1 MILKKYGL
9 ALLFSLTLH
18 GGLIAVLLT
27 RASEPPMV
35 KRTVKPPKFIEAKLV
50 ELKPKA
56 KKAAAKKQP
65 KIIDLTARR
74 RELEEQQRLDAER
87 RKRELEKQQAE
98 EKKRKKAAAE
108 KKKKQEELKKKK
120 KAEEAV
126 KREEKRRQQEQ
137 AMLEEALM
145 EEQSELMELEYATEA
160 QSYAGMIQKRI
171 QLNWSRPPSA
181 RNGMRCELTIEL
193 LPNGRVLNAD
203 ITKSSG
209 NAAFDRSALAAI
221 KKIEVFPEVKTIPIE
236 VFDRHFR
243 KFILGFQPE
252 DLRQ

>member
-1 MILKKYGL
+1 MILRTYGL
-9 ALLFSLTLH
+9 GLLLSLTIH
-18 GGLIAVLLT
+18 GALIVVLLIN
-27 RASEPPMV
+27 SGEPPTV

-50 ELKPKA
+50 ELKPKT

-74 RELEEQQRLDAER
+74 RELEQQKKRDAER
-87 RKRELEKQQAE
+87 RRLEQEKKLAEQQ
-98 EKKRKKAAAE
+98 KRKKAAAE
-108 KKKKQEELKKKK
+108 KKKKEEDLKKKK
-120 KAEEAV
+120 KAEEAA
-126 KREEKRRQQEQ
+126 KLEEKRRQQER

-145 EEQSELMELEYATEA
+145 EEQNEMLELEYATDA

-221 KKIEVFPEVKTIPIE
+221 NKIEVFPEVKTIPIE